1 MFALSGASIGEGS
14 PAGACR
20 QPVRRRA
27 ASPAYVHT
35 MWSPVAPRT
44 LFRIESRIRLG
55 EVCSAGAD
63 RIRHLTALYR

>member
-1 MFALSGASIGEGS
+1 
-14 PAGACR
+14 
-20 QPVRRRA
+20 
-27 ASPAYVHT
+27 